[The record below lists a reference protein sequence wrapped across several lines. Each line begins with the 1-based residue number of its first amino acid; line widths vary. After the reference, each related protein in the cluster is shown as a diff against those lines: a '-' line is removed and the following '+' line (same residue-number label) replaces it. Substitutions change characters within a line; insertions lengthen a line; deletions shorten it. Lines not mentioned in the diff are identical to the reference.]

1 MHCRNCGREVAEKA
15 PACPGCGFPPLL
27 ERKFC
32 QGCGSPTDPRQ
43 VLCVRCGTAL
53 AASTGTKSKVL
64 AGLLGIFLGGLGIH
78 KFYLGY
84 GKAGAIMLAASLL
97 GGLVSHGAISAA
109 VGAVGLVEGIIYL
122 TRSEADFERTYVAGR
137 REWF

>member
-1 MHCRNCGREVAEKA
+1 MAERA

-32 QGCGSPTDPRQ
+32 QGCGAPTDPRQ

-53 AASTGTKSKVL
+53 AAARGERSKVL
-64 AGLLGIFLGGLGIH
+64 AGLLGIFLGVLGIH

-84 GKAGAIMLAASLL
+84 GKAGAIMLAASLI
-97 GGLVSHGAISAA
+97 GAVFAAGALSWA
-109 VGAVGLVEGIIYL
+109 VGTVGLVEGIIYL
-122 TRSEADFERTYVAGR
+122 TRSDADFERTYVAGR